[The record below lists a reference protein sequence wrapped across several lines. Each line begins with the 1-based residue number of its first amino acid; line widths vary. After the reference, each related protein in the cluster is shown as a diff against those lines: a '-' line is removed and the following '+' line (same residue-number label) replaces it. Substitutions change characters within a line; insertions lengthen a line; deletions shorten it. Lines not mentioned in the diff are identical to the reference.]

1 MRHAEKIDVNPDGS
15 ITSTVLSD
23 TEQAD
28 MLAAVFRQ
36 YPELRKFGKSG
47 NIRIGRVYPM
57 YMPEGFFADGV
68 HALNADRDQLDW
80 LVKKCPQFDLDST
93 GRDARI
99 RVK

>member
-36 YPELRKFGKSG
+36 YPELRKLELFARTRRAGWSAWG
-47 NIRIGRVYPM
+47 NQ
-57 YMPEGFFADGV
+57 A
-68 HALNADRDQLDW
+68 
-80 LVKKCPQFDLDST
+80 
-93 GRDARI
+93 
-99 RVK
+99 